1 MGLTICITGYLDA
14 TLREGLPK
22 RISETGATY
31 SADLYKT
38 ATHLLAKETK
48 GDKHKWV
55 HISNLL
61 FDGKDIDTALSSRAL
76 TTLQA
81 MESRCLA

>member
-55 HISNLL
+55 E
-61 FDGKDIDTALSSRAL
+61 GTL
-76 TTLQA
+76 TLPSPL
-81 MESRCLA
+81 MF